1 VSRGLHSNGVF
12 FELKKVFQSSR
23 VRVKQSKVSRNL
35 LVGPGMKKNK
45 PIRKLLAAN
54 RSEIAIRIFRAANEL
69 GLRTV
74 GIYSQEDRLALHRF
88 KADEAYQ
95 VGAGKGPVVA
105 YLDIAGIVALAKEKG
120 VDAIHPGY
128 GFLSE
133 NPAFARACEKAGIV
147 FIGPTPELLELLG
160 DKTAARRLADS
171 AGVPVLPGTEE
182 SISSPLEARKF
193 AASIGYPVI
202 VKAAMG
208 GGGRGMR
215 VVRSEAELE
224 QRLEEAQGEA
234 KSAFGDASVFLEK
247 YLPRARH
254 LEVQILADNHGNLL
268 HLYERDCSVQ
278 RRHQKVVEV
287 APAANLP
294 SSVRVE
300 LCDAAVRLAR
310 KANYRN
316 AGTVEFLY
324 DVDAQKWYFIEV
336 NPRIQ
341 VEHTVTEMVTG
352 IDLVRSQILVAQGHK
367 LHDEPLALPE
377 QANVPLYGA
386 ALQCRVTTEDPE
398 KNFAP
403 DYGKLTTYR
412 SPAGFGIRLDGG
424 TAYAGA
430 VLAAYY
436 DSLLV
441 KVTAWGT
448 KLPEACQ
455 RMDRALREFR
465 IRGVKTNI
473 PFLENVVN
481 HPRFRAGEVTT
492 SFLDE
497 SPELFRL
504 QSRGDRATKLL
515 SYLGDVILNGNPE
528 VKGKPIPK
536 ALEKATLPSVPGI
549 DPPPGTRQL
558 LKKLGPKKFAAW
570 ARKEKRLLITDT
582 TFRDAHQSLMATRV
596 RTHDLLATANAV
608 AQRLP
613 NLFSVEMWGGA
624 TFDTAMRFLHE
635 DPWQRLRDLRQR
647 IPNICFQMLLRGAN
661 AVGYTSYPDN
671 VIVEFVRESYA
682 QGIDIFRIFDSLNSI
697 ENMRVSIDAVLETG
711 GVCEPA
717 ICYTGDIFDKS
728 RPKYS
733 LKYYV
738 SMAKQLEKLGA
749 HFLGI
754 KDMAGLCKPYAA
766 YELVKTLREEISI
779 PVHFHTHDTSGVN
792 SASVLKAADAGADVA
807 DAAIAAMSG
816 GTSQPNLNSIV
827 EALRHTPRNT
837 ELDIVALNEC
847 SDYWETVRTYYLP
860 FDSGPKAGSARLY
873 QHEIPGGQYT
883 NLREQAAA
891 MGMGH
896 RWREVEK
903 TYAEVNQLFGD
914 IVKVTPSSK
923 VVGDMTL
930 FLMANELQPNDL
942 LELDEKHDLS
952 LPNSVVEMFSGVL
965 GVPPGGWPRKLQK
978 IILRGA
984 APLKGR
990 PGASLEAVDLTEASI
1005 TLQKKLG
1012 HAVRPDDLLS
1022 YLLYP
1027 DVFTKYDKFRQ
1038 SYADVSVLPTPA
1050 FYYGLA
1056 SGEEITIEIEP
1067 GKTLILKFLTASDPH
1082 PDGTRTLFF
1091 ELNGQPREV
1100 NVRDLALRVVERAHP
1115 KADPADAGQVA
1126 APTAGVISGIAV
1138 QANHPV
1144 ERGAKLL
1151 TLEAMK
1157 MQSNI
1162 YAPISGRITKL
1173 LVTPGQH
1180 VEAKDLLVTI
1190 AP

>member
-1 VSRGLHSNGVF
+1 
-12 FELKKVFQSSR
+12 
-23 VRVKQSKVSRNL
+23 
-35 LVGPGMKKNK
+35 MKKAK
-45 PIRKLLAAN
+45 PIHKLLAAN

-74 GIYSQEDRLALHRF
+74 AIYSQEDRLALHRF

-95 VGAGKGPVVA
+95 VGAGKGPVEA
-105 YLDIAGIVALAKEKG
+105 YLDIAGIIALAKEKE

-133 NPAFARACEKAGIV
+133 NPAFARACEKAGIA
-147 FIGPTPELLELLG
+147 FIGPPPNLLELLG
-160 DKTAARRLADS
+160 DKTAARRLAS
-171 AGVPVLPGTEE
+171 LAGVPVLPGTEKPVR
-182 SISSPLEARKF
+182 SATEAQTIAKE
-193 AASIGYPVI
+193 IGYPVI

-215 VVRSEAELE
+215 VVQDAAQLDA
-224 QRLEEAQGEA
+224 LVEEAQGEA

-254 LEVQILADNHGNLL
+254 LEVQILGDLHSNLL

-287 APAANLP
+287 APAANLDRGIR
-294 SSVRVE
+294 SE
-300 LCDAAVRLAR
+300 LCDAAVQLAR
-310 KANYRN
+310 KAKYSS

-324 DVDAQKWYFIEV
+324 DVDLRKWYFIEV

-341 VEHTVTEMVTG
+341 LEHTVTEMVTG
-352 IDLVRSQILVAQGHK
+352 IDLVRSQILVAQGHR
-367 LHDEPLALPE
+367 LHEAPLALPKQE
-377 QANVPLYGA
+377 CIPLNGA
-386 ALQCRVTTEDPE
+386 ALQCRVTTEDPAN
-398 KNFAP
+398 NFAP
-403 DYGKLTTYR
+403 DYGKISTYR

-430 VLAAYY
+430 TLTPYY

-441 KVTAWGT
+441 KTTAWGAN
-448 KLPEACQ
+448 LPEACQ

-473 PFLENVVN
+473 PFVENVVN
-481 HPRFRAGEVTT
+481 HPKFQAGEATT
-492 SFLDE
+492 SFLDD

-504 QSRGDRATKLL
+504 PSRADRATKLL
-515 SYLGDVILNGNPE
+515 SYLGDVILNGNSE
-528 VKGKPIPK
+528 VKGKQVPK
-536 ALEKATLPSVPGI
+536 ELETAVPPAAPGI
-549 DPPPGTRQL
+549 RPPHGTRQL
-558 LKKLGPKKFAAW
+558 LKKLGAKKFADW

-596 RTHDLLATANAV
+596 RTHDLLATADAV

-613 NLFSVEMWGGA
+613 NLFSLEMWGGA

-635 DPWQRLRDLRQR
+635 DPWDRLRSLRER

-671 VIVEFVRESYA
+671 VIIEFVREAYA

-697 ENMRVSIDAVLETG
+697 VNMRVAIDAVLEAG
-711 GVCEPA
+711 AVCEAA
-717 ICYTGDIFDKS
+717 ICYTGDILDKR

-738 SMAKQLEKLGA
+738 SLAKQLEKLGT
-749 HFLGI
+749 HFLAI

-766 YELVKTLREEISI
+766 FELVKVLRSEVAVPI
-779 PVHFHTHDTSGVN
+779 HFHTHDTSGIN
-792 SASVLKAADAGADVA
+792 SASVLRAADAGVDVA
-807 DAAIAAMSG
+807 DAAVGAVSG

-827 EALRHTPRNT
+827 EALRHMPRDT
-837 ELDIVALNEC
+837 QLDVETLNEC

-883 NLREQAAA
+883 NLREQATAL
-891 MGMGH
+891 GLGH

-903 TYAEVNQLFGD
+903 MYAEVNYLFGD

-930 FLMANELQPNDL
+930 FLMAKEMQPKDVL
-942 LELDEKHDLS
+942 ALAGKHHMPF
-952 LPNSVVEMFSGVL
+952 PNSVVEMFSGAL
-965 GVPPGGWPRKLQK
+965 GVPPGGWPKNLQK
-978 IILRGA
+978 IILSGRG
-984 APLKGR
+984 PQKGR
-990 PGASLEAVDLTEASI
+990 PSAGLPAANFEQEQRELEQRT
-1005 TLQKKLG
+1005 G
-1012 HAVRPDDLLS
+1012 HAIRRDDLLS
-1022 YLLYP
+1022 CLLYP
-1027 DVFTKYDKFRQ
+1027 EVFSKFDRFRQ
-1038 SYADVSVLPTPA
+1038 TYSDVSVLPTPA
-1050 FYYGLA
+1050 FFYGLK
-1056 SGEEITIEIEP
+1056 SGEEITVDIES
-1067 GKTLILKFLTASDPH
+1067 GKTLIIKFLTFSEPH

-1091 ELNGQPREV
+1091 ELNGQPREIT
-1100 NVRDLALRVVERAHP
+1100 VRDKSLRVTERAHP
-1115 KADPADAGQVA
+1115 KADPADPGQVA
-1126 APTAGVISGIAV
+1126 APTAGIISSVAV
-1138 QANHPV
+1138 QANHTV
-1144 ERGAKLL
+1144 ERGEKLL

-1162 YAPISGRITKL
+1162 YAPLSGRIVKL
-1173 LVTPGQH
+1173 LVTPGQQ

-1190 AP
+1190 AQ

>member
-1 VSRGLHSNGVF
+1 
-12 FELKKVFQSSR
+12 
-23 VRVKQSKVSRNL
+23 
-35 LVGPGMKKNK
+35 
-45 PIRKLLAAN
+45 
-54 RSEIAIRIFRAANEL
+54 
-69 GLRTV
+69 
-74 GIYSQEDRLALHRF
+74 
-88 KADEAYQ
+88 
-95 VGAGKGPVVA
+95 
-105 YLDIAGIVALAKEKG
+105 
-120 VDAIHPGY
+120 
-128 GFLSE
+128 
-133 NPAFARACEKAGIV
+133 
-147 FIGPTPELLELLG
+147 
-160 DKTAARRLADS
+160 
-171 AGVPVLPGTEE
+171 VPVLPGTENPVE
-182 SISSPLEARKF
+182 SELEAQKIARE
-193 AASIGYPVI
+193 IGYPVI

-215 VVRSEAELE
+215 VVHDAAQLDALLEEARSEA
-224 QRLEEAQGEA
+224 R
-234 KSAFGDASVFLEK
+234 SAFGDASVFLEK

-254 LEVQILADNHGNLL
+254 LEVQILADHHGNLL

-294 SSVRVE
+294 ASIRGE
-300 LCDAAVRLAR
+300 LCDAALRLAR

-324 DVDAQKWYFIEV
+324 DVDSQKWYFIEV

-341 VEHTVTEMVTG
+341 VEHTVTEMITG

-367 LHDEPLALPE
+367 LHEPPMALPKQE
-377 QANVPLYGA
+377 NIPLNGV

-403 DYGKLTTYR
+403 DYGKISTYR

-430 VLAAYY
+430 MLAAYY

-441 KVTAWGT
+441 KVTAWGAN
-448 KLPEACQ
+448 LPEACQ

-473 PFLENVVN
+473 PFVENVVN
-481 HPRFRAGEVTT
+481 HPKFRAGEVTT

-497 SPELFRL
+497 LPELFHFP
-504 QSRGDRATKLL
+504 SRGDRASKLL

-528 VKGKPIPK
+528 VKDKPIPK
-536 ALEKATLPSVPGI
+536 EIAGAVVPATPTGK
-549 DPPPGTRQL
+549 PPAGTRQL
-558 LKKLGPKKFAAW
+558 LQRLGPKKFAVW
-570 ARKEKRLLITDT
+570 ARKEKRLLLTDT
-582 TFRDAHQSLMATRV
+582 SFRDAHQSLMATRV
-596 RTHDLLATANAV
+596 RTFDLLATASAV
-608 AQRLP
+608 AHRLS
-613 NLFSVEMWGGA
+613 NLFSLEMWGGA

-635 DPWQRLRDLRQR
+635 DPWQRLRELRER

-661 AVGYTSYPDN
+661 AVGYASYPDN
-671 VIVEFVRESYA
+671 LIVEFVREAYA

-697 ENMRVSIDAVLETG
+697 DNMRVSIDAALETG
-711 GVCEPA
+711 AVCEAA
-717 ICYTGDIFDKS
+717 ICYSGDILDKG

-738 SMAKQLEKLGA
+738 AMAKQLERLGT
-749 HFLGI
+749 HFLAI

-766 YELVKTLREEISI
+766 FELVKTLRQEVGI
-779 PVHFHTHDTSGVN
+779 PIHFHTHDTSGIN
-792 SASVLKAADAGADVA
+792 SASILKAADAGVDVA
-807 DAAIAAMSG
+807 DGAIAAMSG

-827 EALRHTPRNT
+827 EAVRHTARDAR
-837 ELDIVALNEC
+837 LDAGTLNEC
-847 SDYWETVRTYYLP
+847 SDYWETIRTYYLP

-891 MGMGH
+891 MGLGH
-896 RWREVEK
+896 RWREAEK
-903 TYAEVNQLFGD
+903 MYAEVNQLFGD

-923 VVGDMTL
+923 VVGDMAL
-930 FLMANELQPNDL
+930 FLMAKEMRPADILK
-942 LELDEKHDLS
+942 LDEKHDVS
-952 LPNSVVEMFSGVL
+952 FPNSVVEMFSGVL
-965 GVPPGGWPRKLQK
+965 GVPPGGWPKKLQK
-978 IILRGA
+978 IILRGQ
-984 APLKGR
+984 APLRGR
-990 PGASLEAVDLTEASI
+990 PSASLQAVKFEEEQKSLE
-1005 TLQKKLG
+1005 KKLG
-1012 HAVRPDDLLS
+1012 HAVRRDDLLS
-1022 YLLYP
+1022 YQLYP

-1038 SYADVSVLPTPA
+1038 TYSDVSVLPTPA
-1050 FYYGLA
+1050 FFYGLK
-1056 SGEEITIEIEP
+1056 SGEEITVEIES
-1067 GKTLILKFLTASDPH
+1067 GKSLIIKFLTISEPH

-1100 NVRDLALRVVERAHP
+1100 NVRDHALRVVERAHP
-1115 KADPADAGQVA
+1115 KADPADPGQVA

-1138 QANHPV
+1138 QANHTV

-1162 YAPISGRITKL
+1162 YAPISGRVVKL
-1173 LVTPGQH
+1173 LVTSGQH

>member
-1 VSRGLHSNGVF
+1 MT
-12 FELKKVFQSSR
+12 K
-23 VRVKQSKVSRNL
+23 
-35 LVGPGMKKNK
+35 PKN
-45 PIRKLLAAN
+45 IQKLLAAN

-74 GIYSQEDRLALHRF
+74 GIYSQEDRLGLHRF

-95 VGAGKGPVVA
+95 VGAGKGPVEA
-105 YLDIAGIVALAKEKG
+105 YLDIAGIVALARAKS

-133 NPAFARACEKAGIV
+133 NPAFARACEKAGITFV
-147 FIGPTPELLELLG
+147 GPTPALLELLG
-160 DKTAARRLADS
+160 DKTAARRLAAS

-182 SISSPLEARKF
+182 PVKSASEAQRI
-193 AASIGYPVI
+193 AREIGYPII

-215 VVRSEAELE
+215 VVHDAAQLDAK
-224 QRLEEAQGEA
+224 LEEAQGEA
-234 KSAFGDASVFLEK
+234 RSAFGDASVFLEK
-247 YLPRARH
+247 FLPRARH
-254 LEVQILADNHGNLL
+254 IEVQILADHHGNLL
-268 HLYERDCSVQ
+268 HLWERDCSVQ

-287 APAANLP
+287 APAANLRA
-294 SSVRVE
+294 SVRTE
-300 LCDAAVRLAR
+300 LCEASLRIGR

-324 DVDAQKWYFIEV
+324 DVDAGKWYFIEV

-352 IDLVRSQILVAQGHK
+352 IDLVQAQIRIAQGCK
-367 LHDEPLALPE
+367 LHDAPLSLPKQE
-377 QANVPLYGA
+377 SVPLYGA

-403 DYGKLTTYR
+403 DYGKISTYR

-430 VLAAYY
+430 LLAAYY

-441 KVTAWGT
+441 KVTAWGLN
-448 KLPEACQ
+448 LPEACQ

-481 HPRFRAGEVTT
+481 HSRFRSGEVTT
-492 SFLDE
+492 AFLDE
-497 SPELFRL
+497 SPELFRIAT
-504 QSRGDRATKLL
+504 RGDRATKLL

-528 VKGKPIPK
+528 VKGKQIPES
-536 ALEKATLPSVPGI
+536 LEPAVLPSVHGI
-549 DPPPGTRQL
+549 APPAGSRQL
-558 LKKLGPKKFAAW
+558 LQKLGAKKFAAW

-596 RTHDLLATANAV
+596 RTYDLLATADAV

-613 NLFSVEMWGGA
+613 DLFSLEMWGGA
-624 TFDTAMRFLHE
+624 TFDTALRFLHE
-635 DPWQRLRDLRQR
+635 DPWQRLRELRRR

-661 AVGYTSYPDN
+661 AVGYASYPDN
-671 VIVEFVRESYA
+671 VVQEFVHEAHA

-697 ENMRVSIDAVLETG
+697 ENMRVAIDAVLG
-711 GVCEPA
+711 NGAVCEPA
-717 ICYTGDIFDKS
+717 ICYTGDILDKG

-738 SMAKQLEKLGA
+738 GMAKQLEKLGA
-749 HFLGI
+749 HFLAI

-766 YELVKTLREEISI
+766 FQLVRALREEIAI
-779 PVHFHTHDTSGVN
+779 PVHFHTHDTSGLN
-792 SASVLKAADAGADVA
+792 AASVLKAADAGVDVA
-807 DAAIAAMSG
+807 DAAVASMSG

-827 EALRHTPRNT
+827 EALRHTPRDT
-837 ELDIVALNEC
+837 QLDVDALNEC
-847 SDYWETVRTYYLP
+847 SDFWETLRVYYLP
-860 FDSGPKAGSARLY
+860 FDSAPKSGSARLY

-891 MGMGH
+891 MGLGH

-903 TYAEVNQLFGD
+903 MYARVNQLFGD

-923 VVGDMTL
+923 VVGDMAL
-930 FLMANELQPNDL
+930 FLMAKEMTPEELL
-942 LELDEKHDLS
+942 KLDEHHDLS
-952 LPNSVVEMFSGVL
+952 LPNSAVEMFSGVL
-965 GVPPGGWPRKLQK
+965 GVPPGGWPKRLQK

-984 APLKGR
+984 APLRGL
-990 PGASLEAVDLTEASI
+990 PSDNLPAANLDQEQQALE
-1005 TLQKKLG
+1005 KKVG
-1012 HAVRPDDLLS
+1012 HAIRRDDLLS

-1027 DVFTKYDKFRQ
+1027 DVFLKYDEFHQ
-1038 SYADVSVLPTPA
+1038 TYSDVSVLPTAA
-1050 FYYGLA
+1050 FFYGLR

-1067 GKTLILKFLTASDPH
+1067 GKTLIVKFLTSSDAH

-1100 NVRDLALRVVERAHP
+1100 NVRDRALRVVERAHP
-1115 KADPADAGQVA
+1115 KADPADAGQVP

-1138 QANHPV
+1138 QANHAV

-1162 YAPISGRITKL
+1162 YAPISGRVTKL
-1173 LVTPGQH
+1173 LVAPGQH
-1180 VEAKDLLVTI
+1180 VEAKDLLVI
-1190 AP
+1190 IVP

>member
-1 VSRGLHSNGVF
+1 
-12 FELKKVFQSSR
+12 
-23 VRVKQSKVSRNL
+23 
-35 LVGPGMKKNK
+35 MKKHR
-45 PIRKLLAAN
+45 PIRKVLAAN

-69 GLRTV
+69 GMRTV
-74 GIYSQEDRLALHRF
+74 AIYSQEDRLALHRF

-95 VGAGKGPVVA
+95 VGAGKGPVEA
-105 YLDIAGIVALAKEKG
+105 YLDIPGIITIAKEHE

-133 NPAFARACEKAGIV
+133 NPALARACAEADLTFV
-147 FIGPTPELLELLG
+147 GPTPELLELLG
-160 DKTAARRLADS
+160 DKTAARRLAAS
-171 AGVPVLPGTEE
+171 AGVPVLPGTENPV
-182 SISSPLEARKF
+182 SSPAEAHQI
-193 AASIGYPVI
+193 ASDIGYPVI

-215 VVRSEAELE
+215 VVHDAEHLAAC
-224 QRLEEAQGEA
+224 LEEAQGEA

-247 YLPRARH
+247 FLPRARH
-254 LEVQILADNHGNLL
+254 IEVQILADEHGNLV

-287 APAANLP
+287 APAFNLP
-294 SSVRVE
+294 EKIRGE
-300 LCDAAVRLAR
+300 LCAAAVQIAR
-310 KANYRN
+310 KAKYRN

-324 DVDAQKWYFIEV
+324 DVDSLKWYFIEV

-352 IDLVRSQILVAQGHK
+352 VDLVRSQILIAQGHT
-367 LHDEPLALPE
+367 LHEAPLSLPPQE
-377 QANVPLYGA
+377 KIPLYGA

-398 KNFAP
+398 KHFAP
-403 DYGKLTTYR
+403 DYGKISTYR

-430 VLAAYY
+430 VLSAYY

-448 KLPEACQ
+448 NLTEACQ

-473 PFLENVVN
+473 PFLENVAN

-492 SFLDE
+492 SFLDD
-497 SPELFRL
+497 SPELFRFTG
-504 QSRGDRATKLL
+504 RADRATKLL
-515 SYLGDVILNGNPE
+515 SYIGDVILNGNPE
-528 VKGKPIPK
+528 VKGKKVPEFIEKAPIP
-536 ALEKATLPSVPGI
+536 AAPGI
-549 DPPPGTRQL
+549 TPPPGTRQL
-558 LKKLGPKKFAAW
+558 LQKLGPEKFAAW
-570 ARKEKRLLITDT
+570 ARKEKRLLLTDT

-596 RTHDLLATANAV
+596 RGYDMLATAHAV

-613 NLFSVEMWGGA
+613 NLFSLEMWGGA
-624 TFDTAMRFLHE
+624 TFDTSLRFLHE
-635 DPWQRLRDLRQR
+635 DPWQRLRALRAH

-671 VIVEFVRESYA
+671 VIVEFVSEAHR
-682 QGIDIFRIFDSLNSI
+682 QGIDIFRVFDSLNSI
-697 ENMRVSIDAVLETG
+697 DNMRVSIDAVLETG
-711 GVCEPA
+711 AVCEPA
-717 ICYTGDIFDKS
+717 ICYTGDILDDR

-733 LKYYV
+733 LKYYLA
-738 SMAKQLEKLGA
+738 MAKKLEKLGA
-749 HFLGI
+749 HFLAI

-766 YELVKTLREEISI
+766 FALVKALREEIGI
-779 PVHFHTHDTSGVN
+779 PIHFPTHDTSGIN
-792 SASVLKAADAGADVA
+792 SASLLKASDAGVDVA
-807 DAAIAAMSG
+807 DAAIASMSG
-816 GTSQPNLNSIV
+816 GTSQPNLNSAV
-827 EALRHTPRNT
+827 EALRHTPRDT
-837 ELDIVALNEC
+837 QLDIAALNEC
-847 SDYWETVRTYYLP
+847 SDYWETIRSYYLP

-873 QHEIPGGQYT
+873 EHEIPGGQFT
-883 NLREQAAA
+883 NLREQATA
-891 MGMGH
+891 MGLGH

-903 TYAEVNQLFGD
+903 TYAEVNALFGD

-923 VVGDMTL
+923 VVGDMAL
-930 FLMANELQPNDL
+930 FLVANEMKPADL
-942 LELDEKHDLS
+942 LELDEHHDIA
-952 LPNSVVEMFSGVL
+952 LPNSVVEMFHGAL
-965 GVPPGGWPRKLQK
+965 GVPPGGWPKKLQR
-978 IILRGA
+978 IILRGQ

-990 PGASLEAVDLTEASI
+990 PSASLPPVHLDHEKTQLEVKA
-1005 TLQKKLG
+1005 G
-1012 HAVRPDDLLS
+1012 HPVHRDALLS

-1027 DVFTKYDKFRQ
+1027 EVYLKYDNFRQ
-1038 SYADVSVLPTPA
+1038 TYADVGVLPTPT
-1050 FYYGLA
+1050 FFYGLKPA
-1056 SGEEITIEIEP
+1056 EEITVEIES
-1067 GKTLILKFLTASDPH
+1067 GKTMIVKFLTTSEAH

-1100 NVRDLALRVVERAHP
+1100 NVRDRALRVIERSHP
-1115 KADPADAGQVA
+1115 KANPEDPGHVG
-1126 APTAGVISGIAV
+1126 APTAGLISGIAV
-1138 QANHPV
+1138 QVNHTV

-1162 YAPISGRITKL
+1162 YAPIAGRISKL

-1180 VEAKDLLVTI
+1180 VEPKDLLVSIT
-1190 AP
+1190 P